1 VLPASEGCHLYC
13 CTAVPQAKEEGT
25 VAYVSN
31 MWDTYFEG
39 GRDHRLDHL
48 SVTQLPYYDGQLKA
62 E

>member
-1 VLPASEGCHLYC
+1 
-13 CTAVPQAKEEGT
+13 
-25 VAYVSN
+25 

-62 E
+62 DWGRLGKAWRLLVAVAVAVVCAC